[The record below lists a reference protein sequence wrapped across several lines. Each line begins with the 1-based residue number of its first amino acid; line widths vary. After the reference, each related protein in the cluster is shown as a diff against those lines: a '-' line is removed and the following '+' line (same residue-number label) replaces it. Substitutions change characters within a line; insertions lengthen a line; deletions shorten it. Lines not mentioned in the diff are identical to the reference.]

1 MHTYMYH
8 EMTLKLLL
16 NKVCYYLICVPIEVH
31 FIRFIYQIQIN
42 SLKHVSITSRN
53 TSFYSSL

>member
-1 MHTYMYH
+1 MYAMCMHTYMYH

-42 SLKHVSITSRN
+42 SLKHVSIT
-53 TSFYSSL
+53 